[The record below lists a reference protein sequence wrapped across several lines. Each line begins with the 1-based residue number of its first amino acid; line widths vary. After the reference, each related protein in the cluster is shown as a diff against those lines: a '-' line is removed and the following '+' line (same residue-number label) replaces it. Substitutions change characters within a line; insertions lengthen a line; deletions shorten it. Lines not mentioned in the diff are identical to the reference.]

1 MASLR
6 NESLTLFK
14 FLPGL
19 RIQKNKEMNQQTLL
33 SIYEKIE
40 ALISRL
46 PGPLQKAIL
55 QELRPIKQTFLTQ
68 RPARLA
74 LLGEVNANAS
84 ALVSAL
90 LGSELTLIGP
100 QTDPGWI
107 NYEQRLKGGFR
118 VLDARR
124 LNQTSLSWSDLAN
137 ALSKE
142 DPDVALFLA
151 GGTASTDLGFECEQA
166 TRVLDFLDQRFHKR
180 VPLIG
185 VIDLPAD
192 TGPAVVEKRR
202 TELQAWLSGRS
213 GLASHFVRAVAVS
226 SFVRFRLDGSL
237 DIERDER
244 RNIRELADL
253 ITRELP
259 DDAQVEMARL
269 FGAKEVQKDLANR
282 LIRAVT
288 AMSAAIGAQP
298 IPLADFPIL
307 TTLQFMMVAGVM
319 HISGRELSLKAAGEF
334 IGALGMNIG
343 VGMAFREGARAA
355 VKFLPGWGNAISGGV
370 AAAGTYG
377 IGRAAGAYFIEGISL
392 AEVRKLFRR
401 KKQSRVRQLGTEKKS
416 QGDSSK

>member
-1 MASLR
+1 
-6 NESLTLFK
+6 
-14 FLPGL
+14 
-19 RIQKNKEMNQQTLL
+19 MNQQTLL
-33 SIYEKIE
+33 SLYEKIE
-40 ALISRL
+40 ALIARL
-46 PGPLQKAIL
+46 PSPLQKAIL
-55 QELRPIKQTFLTQ
+55 QELRPIKQIFLAQ

-74 LLGEVNANAS
+74 LLGEASANAS
-84 ALVSAL
+84 SLLSAL
-90 LGSELTLIGP
+90 LGSELTLIAP

-137 ALSKE
+137 ALSEE
-142 DPDVALFLA
+142 DPDVILFLVS
-151 GGTASTDLGFECEQA
+151 GTASTDLGFECEQA
-166 TRVLDFLDQRFHKR
+166 TRVLDFLHERFQKR

-185 VIDLPAD
+185 VVDLPAN
-192 TGPAVVEKRR
+192 TNPEIAGKRR
-202 TELQAWLSGRS
+202 TELQAWLSGQPK
-213 GLASHFVRAVAVS
+213 LASHFVRAIAVS
-226 SFVRFRLDGSL
+226 SFVRFRLDGSI
-237 DIERDER
+237 DTERDER
-244 RNIRELADL
+244 RNIRELAEL
-253 ITRELP
+253 MTRELP

-269 FGAKEVQKDLANR
+269 VGAKEVQKNLANR
-282 LIRAVT
+282 LIRSVT

-319 HISGRELSLKAAGEF
+319 HISGRELSVKAAGEF
-334 IGALGMNIG
+334 LGALGMNIG

-377 IGRAAGAYFIEGISL
+377 IGRAANAYFIEGLSL
-392 AEVRKLFRR
+392 GEVRKLFRR
-401 KKQSRVRQLGTEKKS
+401 KKRNEIRQLKSEKKS

>member
-1 MASLR
+1 
-6 NESLTLFK
+6 
-14 FLPGL
+14 
-19 RIQKNKEMNQQTLL
+19 MNQQTLL
-33 SIYEKIE
+33 SLYEKIE
-40 ALISRL
+40 ALIARL
-46 PGPLQKAIL
+46 PTPLQKAIL
-55 QELRPIKQTFLTQ
+55 QELRPIKQIFLAQ

-74 LLGEVNANAS
+74 LLGEASANAS
-84 ALVSAL
+84 SLLSAL
-90 LGSELTLIGP
+90 LGSELTLIAP

-137 ALSKE
+137 ALSEE
-142 DPDVALFLA
+142 DPDVILFLVS
-151 GGTASTDLGFECEQA
+151 GTASTDLGFECEQA
-166 TRVLDFLDQRFHKR
+166 TRVLDFLHERFQKR

-185 VIDLPAD
+185 VVDLPAN
-192 TGPAVVEKRR
+192 TNPEIAGKRR
-202 TELQAWLSGRS
+202 TELQAWLSGQPK
-213 GLASHFVRAVAVS
+213 LASHFVRAIAVS
-226 SFVRFRLDGSL
+226 SFVRFRLDGSI
-237 DIERDER
+237 DTERDER
-244 RNIRELADL
+244 RNIRELAEL
-253 ITRELP
+253 MTRELP

-269 FGAKEVQKDLANR
+269 VGAKEVQKNLANR
-282 LIRAVT
+282 LIRSVT

-319 HISGRELSLKAAGEF
+319 HISGRELSVKAAGEF
-334 IGALGMNIG
+334 LGALGMNIG

-377 IGRAAGAYFIEGISL
+377 IGRAANAYFIEGLSL
-392 AEVRKLFRR
+392 GEVRKLFRR
-401 KKQSRVRQLGTEKKS
+401 KKRNEIRQLKSEKKS

>member
-1 MASLR
+1 
-6 NESLTLFK
+6 
-14 FLPGL
+14 
-19 RIQKNKEMNQQTLL
+19 MNQQTLL
-33 SIYEKIE
+33 SLYEKIE
-40 ALISRL
+40 ALIARL
-46 PGPLQKAIL
+46 PSPLQKAIL
-55 QELRPIKQTFLTQ
+55 QELRPIKQIFLAQ

-74 LLGEVNANAS
+74 LLGEATANAS
-84 ALVSAL
+84 SLLSAL
-90 LGSELTLIGP
+90 LGSELTLIAP

-137 ALSKE
+137 ALSEE
-142 DPDVALFLA
+142 DPDVILFLA
-151 GGTASTDLGFECEQA
+151 SGTASTDLGFECEQA
-166 TRVLDFLDQRFHKR
+166 TRVLDFLHERFQKR

-185 VIDLPAD
+185 VVDLPAN
-192 TGPAVVEKRR
+192 TNPEIAGKRR
-202 TELQAWLSGRS
+202 TELQAWLSGQPK
-213 GLASHFVRAVAVS
+213 LASHFVRAIAVS
-226 SFVRFRLDGSL
+226 SFVRFRLDGSI
-237 DIERDER
+237 DTERDER
-244 RNIRELADL
+244 RNIRELAEL
-253 ITRELP
+253 MTRELP

-269 FGAKEVQKDLANR
+269 VGAKEVQKNLANR
-282 LIRAVT
+282 LIRSVT

-319 HISGRELSLKAAGEF
+319 HISGRELSVKAAGEF
-334 IGALGMNIG
+334 LGALGMNIG

-377 IGRAAGAYFIEGISL
+377 IGRAANAYFIEGLSL
-392 AEVRKLFRR
+392 GEVRKLFRR
-401 KKQSRVRQLGTEKKS
+401 KKRNEIRQLKSEKKS

>member
-1 MASLR
+1 
-6 NESLTLFK
+6 
-14 FLPGL
+14 
-19 RIQKNKEMNQQTLL
+19 MNQQTLL
-33 SIYEKIE
+33 GIYEKIE
-40 ALISRL
+40 ALIARL

-55 QELRPIKQTFLTQ
+55 QELRPIKQIFLAQ

-74 LLGEVNANAS
+74 LLGDANANAS
-84 ALVSAL
+84 SVVSAL
-90 LGSELTLIGP
+90 LGSELTLIAP
-100 QTDPGWI
+100 LTDPGWI
-107 NYEQRLKGGFR
+107 IYEQRLKGGFR

-124 LNQTSLSWSDLAN
+124 LNQTSLSWSDLTR
-137 ALSKE
+137 ALSEE
-142 DPDVALFLA
+142 DPDVILFLVS
-151 GGTASTDLGFECEQA
+151 GIASADLSFECEQA
-166 TRVLDFLDQRFHKR
+166 TRVLDFLHQRFQKR

-185 VIDLPAD
+185 VVDLPAS
-192 TGPAVVEKRR
+192 TSPEVAEKRR
-202 TELQAWLSGRS
+202 IELQGWLSS
-213 GLASHFVRAVAVS
+213 QPELASHFVRAIAVS

-237 DIERDER
+237 DLERDER
-244 RNIRELADL
+244 RNIRELAEL
-253 ITRELP
+253 MTRELP

-269 FGAKEVQKDLANR
+269 FGAKEVQKDLSNR

-355 VKFLPGWGNAISGGV
+355 AKMLPGWGNAISGGI

-377 IGRAAGAYFIEGISL
+377 IGRAATSYFIDGVSL
-392 AEVRKLFRR
+392 SEVGRFLGRGLNRWRKRGAADLEDAKDGEAKFGKR
-401 KKQSRVRQLGTEKKS
+401 KKGV
-416 QGDSSK
+416 

>member
-1 MASLR
+1 
-6 NESLTLFK
+6 
-14 FLPGL
+14 
-19 RIQKNKEMNQQTLL
+19 MNQQTLL
-33 SIYEKIE
+33 GIYEKIE
-40 ALISRL
+40 ALIARL

-55 QELRPIKQTFLTQ
+55 QELRPIKQIFLAQ

-74 LLGEVNANAS
+74 LLGDANANAS
-84 ALVSAL
+84 SVVSAL
-90 LGSELTLIGP
+90 LGSELTLIAP
-100 QTDPGWI
+100 LTDPGWI

-124 LNQTSLSWSDLAN
+124 LNQTSLSWSDLAR
-137 ALSKE
+137 ALSEE
-142 DPDVALFLA
+142 DPDVILFLVS
-151 GGTASTDLGFECEQA
+151 GIASTDLSFECEQA
-166 TRVLDFLDQRFHKR
+166 TRVLDFLHQRFQKR

-185 VIDLPAD
+185 VVDLPAS
-192 TGPAVVEKRR
+192 TSPEVAEKRR
-202 TELQAWLSGRS
+202 TELQGWLSS
-213 GLASHFVRAVAVS
+213 HPELASHFVRAIAVS

-237 DIERDER
+237 DLERDER
-244 RNIRELADL
+244 RNIRELAEL
-253 ITRELP
+253 MTRELP

-269 FGAKEVQKDLANR
+269 FGAKEVQKDLSNR

-307 TTLQFMMVAGVM
+307 TALQFMMVAGVM

-355 VKFLPGWGNAISGGV
+355 VKLLPGWGNAISGGV

-377 IGRAAGAYFIEGISL
+377 IGRAASAYFIEGISL
-392 AEVRKLFRR
+392 GEVRKLFRR
-401 KKQSRVRQLGTEKKS
+401 KRRDEIRQLKSEKKS
-416 QGDSSK
+416 QADSGK

>member
-1 MASLR
+1 
-6 NESLTLFK
+6 
-14 FLPGL
+14 
-19 RIQKNKEMNQQTLL
+19 MNQQTLL
-33 SIYEKIE
+33 GIYEKIE
-40 ALISRL
+40 ALIARL

-55 QELRPIKQTFLTQ
+55 QELRPIKQIFLAQ

-74 LLGEVNANAS
+74 LLGDANANAS
-84 ALVSAL
+84 ALISAL
-90 LGSELTLIGP
+90 LGSELALIAP
-100 QTDPGWI
+100 HTDPGWI

-124 LNQTSLSWSDLAN
+124 LNQTSLAWSDLAR
-137 ALSKE
+137 ALSE
-142 DPDVALFLA
+142 EEPDVILFLVS
-151 GGTASTDLGFECEQA
+151 GTASTDLSFECEQA
-166 TRVLDFLDQRFHKR
+166 TRVLDFLHQRFQKR

-185 VIDLPAD
+185 VVDLPGTTSPEIAD
-192 TGPAVVEKRR
+192 KRR
-202 TELQAWLSGRS
+202 TELQGWLSS
-213 GLASHFVRAVAVS
+213 QPALASHFVRAIAVS

-244 RNIRELADL
+244 RNIRELAEL
-253 ITRELP
+253 MTRELP

-269 FGAKEVQKDLANR
+269 FGAKDVQKDLSNR

-334 IGALGMNIG
+334 IGALGVNIG
-343 VGMAFREGARAA
+343 VGMVFREGARAA
-355 VKFLPGWGNAISGGV
+355 VKLLPGWGNAISGGV

-377 IGRAAGAYFIEGISL
+377 IGRAAGAYFIDGISL
-392 AEVRKLFRR
+392 GEVRKLFRR
-401 KKQSRVRQLGTEKKS
+401 RRRNEIRQLKSEKKS
-416 QGDSSK
+416 QADSGK

>member
-1 MASLR
+1 
-6 NESLTLFK
+6 
-14 FLPGL
+14 
-19 RIQKNKEMNQQTLL
+19 MNQQTLL
-33 SIYEKIE
+33 GIYEKIE
-40 ALISRL
+40 ALIARL

-55 QELRPIKQTFLTQ
+55 QELRPIKQIFLAQ

-74 LLGEVNANAS
+74 LLGDANANAS
-84 ALVSAL
+84 SVVSAL
-90 LGSELTLIGP
+90 LGSELTLIAP
-100 QTDPGWI
+100 LTDSGWI

-124 LNQTSLSWSDLAN
+124 LNQTSLSWSDLAR
-137 ALSKE
+137 ALSEE
-142 DPDVALFLA
+142 DPDVILFLVS
-151 GGTASTDLGFECEQA
+151 GIASADLSFESEQA
-166 TRVLDFLDQRFHKR
+166 TRVLDFLHQRFQKR

-185 VIDLPAD
+185 VVDLPA
-192 TGPAVVEKRR
+192 TTSPEVAEKRR
-202 TELQAWLSGRS
+202 TELQGWLSS
-213 GLASHFVRAVAVS
+213 QPELASHFVRAIAVS

-237 DIERDER
+237 DLERDER
-244 RNIRELADL
+244 RNIRELAKL
-253 ITRELP
+253 MTRELP

-269 FGAKEVQKDLANR
+269 FGAKEVQKDLSNR

-355 VKFLPGWGNAISGGV
+355 VKLLPGWGNAISGGV

-377 IGRAAGAYFIEGISL
+377 IGRAASAYFIEGISL
-392 AEVRKLFRR
+392 GEVRKLFRR
-401 KKQSRVRQLGTEKKS
+401 KRRDEIRQLKSEKKS
-416 QGDSSK
+416 QADSGK

>member
-1 MASLR
+1 
-6 NESLTLFK
+6 
-14 FLPGL
+14 
-19 RIQKNKEMNQQTLL
+19 MNQQTLL
-33 SIYEKIE
+33 GIYEKIE
-40 ALISRL
+40 ALIARL

-55 QELRPIKQTFLTQ
+55 QELRPIKQIFLAQ

-74 LLGEVNANAS
+74 LLGDANANAS
-84 ALVSAL
+84 AVISAL
-90 LGSELTLIGP
+90 LGSELTLIAP
-100 QTDPGWI
+100 HTDPGWI

-124 LNQTSLSWSDLAN
+124 LNQTSLAWSDLAR
-137 ALSKE
+137 ALSEE
-142 DPDVALFLA
+142 DPDVIVFLVS
-151 GGTASTDLGFECEQA
+151 GTASADLTFECEQA
-166 TRVLDFLDQRFHKR
+166 TRVLDFLHQRFQKR

-185 VIDLPAD
+185 VVDIPAATSPEIAD
-192 TGPAVVEKRR
+192 RRR
-202 TELQAWLSGRS
+202 TELQGWLSS
-213 GLASHFVRAVAVS
+213 QPALASRLVRAINVS

-244 RNIRELADL
+244 RNIRELAEL
-253 ITRELP
+253 MTRELP

-269 FGAKEVQKDLANR
+269 FGAKDVQKDLSNR

-343 VGMAFREGARAA
+343 VGMVFREGARAA
-355 VKFLPGWGNAISGGV
+355 VKLLPGWGNAISGGV

-377 IGRAAGAYFIEGISL
+377 IGRAAGAYFIDGISL
-392 AEVRKLFRR
+392 GEVRKLFRR
-401 KKQSRVRQLGTEKKS
+401 RRRKEIRQLKSEKRS
-416 QGDSSK
+416 QADSGK

>member
-1 MASLR
+1 MD
-6 NESLTLFK
+6 
-14 FLPGL
+14 
-19 RIQKNKEMNQQTLL
+19 QQTLL
-33 SIYEKIE
+33 GIYEKIE
-40 ALISRL
+40 ALIARL

-55 QELRPIKQTFLTQ
+55 QELRPIKQIFLAQ

-74 LLGEVNANAS
+74 LLGEANANAS
-84 ALVSAL
+84 AVVSAL
-90 LGSELTLIGP
+90 LGSELSLIAP

-124 LNQTSLSWSDLAN
+124 LNQTTLSWSDIAS

-142 DPDVALFLA
+142 DPDVILFLSS
-151 GGTASTDLGFECEQA
+151 GTVSSDLGFECEQA
-166 TRVLDFLDQRFHKR
+166 TRVLDFLHQRFQKR

-185 VIDLPAD
+185 VVDLPAN
-192 TGPAVVEKRR
+192 TNPEVAEKRR
-202 TELQAWLSGRS
+202 TELQAWLSGQP
-213 GLASHFVRAVAVS
+213 GLASHFVRAIAVS
-226 SFVRFRLDGSL
+226 SFVRFRLDGSI

-244 RNIRELADL
+244 HNIRELAEL
-253 ITRELP
+253 MTRELP

-269 FGAKEVQKDLANR
+269 FGAKAVQKDLANR
-282 LIRAVT
+282 LIRSVT

-319 HISGRELSLKAAGEF
+319 HISGRELSVKAAGEF
-334 IGALGMNIG
+334 LGALGMNIG

-355 VKFLPGWGNAISGGV
+355 VKLLPGWGNAISGGV

-377 IGRAAGAYFIEGISL
+377 IGRAANAYFIEGISL
-392 AEVRKLFRR
+392 SEVRKLFRR
-401 KKQSRVRQLGTEKKS
+401 KKRNEIAQLKSDKKS
-416 QGDSSK
+416 QGDSGK